1 MVVLDLVGQLTLGDN
16 SLQLKDKINS
26 ALLDGT
32 RDILLNLGDVSYI
45 DSGGLGQLIA
55 SFKGVKSENGRLKL
69 FNLGKKSKELL
80 AMYSWS
86 STPTTPNTRRFR
98 VSRTDLPD
106 LPSVFTRSAGA
117 LRPGPTDTELLQ
129 RRAPTAGLQ

>member
-1 MVVLDLVGQLTLGDN
+1 MKVEVRRIGDVVVLDLNGQLTLGDN

-80 AMYSWS
+80 AMTKLLMVFDTYDTDYEALS
-86 STPTTPNTRRFR
+86 SFQ
-98 VSRTDLPD
+98 D
-106 LPSVFTRSAGA
+106 
-117 LRPGPTDTELLQ
+117 GP
-129 RRAPTAGLQ
+129 A